1 MKYKIEVVICSILIL
16 LTVAFVWNNSAKTIP
31 ESMNDT
37 NIAAK
42 VVEKIADKV
51 DRTDKKKFESYNSF
65 LKYLRKCAHAIEFFS
80 LGAEIAAFSLII
92 RKKFKPQNLWNIL
105 SSVLAIAVVD
115 EAIQIFS
122 GRGPAVQDVILDF
135 CGALVGVLLVLLIGF
150 IIASLKGR
158 KKYAKA

>member
-1 MKYKIEVVICSILIL
+1 
-16 LTVAFVWNNSAKTIP
+16 
-31 ESMNDT
+31 
-37 NIAAK
+37 
-42 VVEKIADKV
+42 
-51 DRTDKKKFESYNSF
+51 
-65 LKYLRKCAHAIEFFS
+65 
-80 LGAEIAAFSLII
+80 II

>member
-1 MKYKIEVVICSILIL
+1 MKYKIEVIICSILIL
-16 LTVAFVWNNSAKTIP
+16 VTVAFVWSNSAKTVP

-65 LKYLRKCAHAIEFFS
+65 LIYLRKCAHAIEFFV

-115 EAIQIFS
+115 EAIQILS
-122 GRGPAVQDVILDF
+122 GRGPSVQDVILDF
-135 CGALVGVLLVLLIGF
+135 CGALAGILLALLIGF

-158 KKYAKA
+158 KKYLKA